1 MRSTLMLV
9 LERVDVHA
17 AYVRSSLMLVFL
29 KTVCDAGHIQVKNT
43 RTGSADSRPSR
54 NFDLHCWD
62 GFAATAASLC
72 STSFPYFLAYSS
84 MVARA
89 LTAFA
94 LSSQGPQTGVRPIP
108 QAS

>member
-17 AYVRSSLMLVFL
+17 AYVRSSLMLVFFL

-43 RTGSADSRPSR
+43 RTGSADSRLSC
-54 NFDLHCWD
+54 NCDLHCWD
-62 GFAATAASLC
+62 GRDCGIALLLY
-72 STSFPYFLAYSS
+72 FPIFLLYSS
-84 MVARA
+84 MLARI

-94 LSSQGPQTGVRPIP
+94 LSSQGPQTGVTRLFTR
-108 QAS
+108 S